1 MIQLLTYWFFNLV
14 DLRVHQKYGE
24 RKAAL
29 FKNHPKT
36 LVEIGA
42 GYGANFRY
50 LKEGTRVKVIEPN
63 AGFHKVLHRRAEK
76 FGIILELYEGRA
88 EDMQLSDNSTEMVI
102 GSLVLCSVDNPPK
115 VLSQIR
121 RILKPKG
128 KFVFIEH
135 VRAHKHS
142 WICKV
147 QKKVKIPWK
156 WLFDG
161 CNVTRDTGRIIQMA
175 GFSSVKQEHYSQFS
189 IFVPIMP
196 HVAGVAVL

>member
-1 MIQLLTYWFFNLV
+1 MIQLLTYWFFSLV
-14 DLRVHQKYGE
+14 DLRVHRKYGE

-29 FKNHPKT
+29 FKNHPKIV
-36 LVEIGA
+36 VEIGA

-50 LKEGTRVKVIEPN
+50 LKQGTRVKVIEPN
-63 AGFHKVLHRRAEK
+63 PGFHQVLRRRAEK
-76 FGIILELYEGRA
+76 FKVHLELYEGRA

-115 VLSQIR
+115 VLSQVR

-128 KFVFIEH
+128 KFVYLEH
-135 VRAHKHS
+135 VRAHKNS
-142 WICKV
+142 WICKA
-147 QKKVKIPWK
+147 QKKVKNPWK

-175 GFSSVKQEHYSQFS
+175 GFSSVEQEYFSQFS
-189 IFVPIMP
+189 IFVPIIP